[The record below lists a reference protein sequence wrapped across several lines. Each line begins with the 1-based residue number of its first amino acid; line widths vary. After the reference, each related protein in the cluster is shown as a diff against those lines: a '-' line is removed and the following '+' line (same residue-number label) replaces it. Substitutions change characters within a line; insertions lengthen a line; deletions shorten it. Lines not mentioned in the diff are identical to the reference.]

1 MYALIKIFDVK
12 AKNNT
17 ELYQQITDYPW
28 FEWMAHDTPFSIRT
42 RGESIVFPNPQFLTL
57 KVKDAIIDKYI
68 SKYRTLKRLRGIEPV
83 TNLNCDEA
91 ADRAERT
98 FTTIKVRLEVRQV
111 DEALQDVIR
120 ELRIVEDKGLELD
133 ELVVRKQQL
142 TRRKRELLGST
153 LRSLG

>member
-1 MYALIKIFDVK
+1 MEALVDLETDVVQ
-12 AKNNT
+12 
-17 ELYQQITDYPW
+17 E
-28 FEWMAHDTPFSIRT
+28 
-42 RGESIVFPNPQFLTL
+42 
-57 KVKDAIIDKYI
+57 
-68 SKYRTLKRLRGIEPV
+68 
-83 TNLNCDEA
+83 
-91 ADRAERT
+91 RAERT

-120 ELRIVEDKGLELD
+120 ELRTTTDKGLEID